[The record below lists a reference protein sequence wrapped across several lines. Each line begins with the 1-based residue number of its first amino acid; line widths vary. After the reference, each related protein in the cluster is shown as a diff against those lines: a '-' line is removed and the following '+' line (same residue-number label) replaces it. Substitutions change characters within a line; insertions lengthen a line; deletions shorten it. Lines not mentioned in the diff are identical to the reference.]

1 MDQLKP
7 LRRGLQAVLTC
18 AAVLAT
24 MALVAC
30 AGTSTSKSVATTT
43 QVSAAP
49 TTTGPEPITAEEK
62 EWVDGLTKLQK
73 RLERRALRGGVV
85 TRSRLLSDARLYNS
99 CKRLVGTEPSARFD
113 VAHRIARKACG
124 RFHKAATEL
133 RTAARNLD
141 ANSAIVS
148 GTPQERNF
156 NRAFGRGFNY
166 AGNGVDQMLTAV
178 EKAEAV
184 KDALPS

>member
-1 MDQLKP
+1 MRRNEHEQERRHDDAGERRPDDDRP
-7 LRRGLQAVLTC
+7 L
-18 AAVLAT
+18 
-24 MALVAC
+24 
-30 AGTSTSKSVATTT
+30 
-43 QVSAAP
+43 
-49 TTTGPEPITAEEK
+49 PITAEEK

-85 TRSRLLSDARLYNS
+85 TRSRLLSDARLYDS

-124 RFHKAATEL
+124 RFHKAAIEL